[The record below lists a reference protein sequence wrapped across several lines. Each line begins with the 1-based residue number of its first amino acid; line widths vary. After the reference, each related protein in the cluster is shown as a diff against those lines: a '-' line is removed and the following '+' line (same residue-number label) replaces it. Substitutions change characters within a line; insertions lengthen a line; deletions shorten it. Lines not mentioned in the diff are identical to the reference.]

1 MDRLSFGETVQDL
14 RRKKRWTV
22 KNFIEH
28 LDLDVSPAYITKIEI
43 HGEIPNPNII
53 CKIADAFDMDYED
66 LLSTAKT
73 DKVKYFKESLEKK
86 YVRAAGLYRIQR
98 EIK

>member
-43 HGEIPNPNII
+43 HGEIPNPTII
-53 CKIADAFDMDYED
+53 CKIADAFDIEYAK
-66 LLSTAKT
+66 LLDAAKE
-73 DKVKYFKESLEKK
+73 DKVKHFEISLEKK
-86 YVRAAGLYRIQR
+86 YQRAVGLYRTQR
-98 EIK
+98 ENQ